1 MYVSNTKTGTKK
13 FILSTSGL
21 NSYGFRIL
29 TEGADLEQFKKNPVM
44 LFNHSRDNEHY
55 AGPVGRWNN
64 IAIDGDSIIAES
76 DFDMNDAKAT
86 VLADKVEHG
95 FLRAAS
101 FGIKILETSD
111 DAALMLPGQLLPT
124 VTKWKAVEASVC
136 DIPSNDDSLILYNAN
151 DEMIELTQQGLVNF
165 FTPSPQTQ
173 TADDMELLKQVN
185 TALNLSADTNAALT
199 LTALQNIANEHN
211 SLKTQNEQL
220 KAENNAMHAELI
232 DGLVQ
237 LAVEQKKISATQK
250 PIYAELMKKDFDNT
264 RKLIDGIKPAINL
277 AQAIQQNGSDTVD
290 RSLWTLNDY
299 RQKDPKALE
308 LMRVQMPD
316 KFQKLV
322 DAFESAVK

>member
-1 MYVSNTKTGTKK
+1 MPDTKTGTKK

-44 LFNHSRDNEHY
+44 LFNHNRDAQDY
-55 AGPVGRWNN
+55 TGPVGRWNN
-64 IAIDGDSIIAES
+64 IAIEGDSITAES

-86 VLADKVEHG
+86 ALADKVQHG

-111 DAALMLPGQLLPT
+111 DTALMLPGQLLPT

-151 DEMIELTQQGLVNF
+151 DERIELTQQALVNF
-165 FTPSPQTQ
+165 FAPPAAQNNN
-173 TADDMELLKQVN
+173 DMELLRQVN
-185 TALNLSADTNAALT
+185 EILKLSADTNAA
-199 LTALQNIANEHN
+199 TALNALHELHARH
-211 SLKTQNEQL
+211 EQM
-220 KAENNAMHAELI
+220 KAEKTALHEELV
-232 DGLVQ
+232 DGILQ
-237 LAVEQKKISATQK
+237 LAIEQKRISAAQK
-250 PIYAELMKKDFDNT
+250 PIYAELMKKDYDNT
-264 RKLIDGIKPAINL
+264 RKLIDGIKPAVNL
-277 AQAIQQNGSDTVD
+277 VQAVQQSNTESVD
-290 RSLWTLNDY
+290 RTLWTLNDY

-316 KFQKLV
+316 KFQKLL
-322 DAFESAVK
+322 DAFEASVKQTINTQ